1 MEMLDGGDYENSKEH
16 LEKVIFEIVLQLKC
30 KENTYR
36 MPSIQTLV
44 LFKNLF
50 MLLQVVQI
58 DLMGNVGCDFIY
70 VLTLLLLTV
79 TEIRTFDS
87 LLN

>member
-1 MEMLDGGDYENSKEH
+1 MLDDGDYENSKDG

-36 MPSIQTLV
+36 MPSIYTLV
-44 LFKNLF
+44 LFKYLF

-70 VLTLLLLTV
+70 VLTFL
-79 TEIRTFDS
+79 
-87 LLN
+87 